1 MLCSR
6 LCLAGLVGG
15 YDARLFVPL
24 FWVILMSEN
33 TVIERAQRFLAAL
46 RHCQV
51 LGLSVQEATPQGLTL
66 CLPYSSQII
75 GNPETGVIHGGAI
88 TTLMDTTCGI
98 STVCVLPEF
107 EICPT
112 LDLRIDYMR
121 PAEPHKDVFGFAECF
136 RVTENVIFTRGYA
149 YQDDPTEPI
158 AHVVG
163 AFMRMGK
170 GAQGGKELKSNIQGG
185 A

>member
-1 MLCSR
+1 
-6 LCLAGLVGG
+6 
-15 YDARLFVPL
+15 
-24 FWVILMSEN
+24 MSEQS
-33 TVIERAQRFLAAL
+33 ILARAQRFLSAL

-51 LGLSVQEATPQGLTL
+51 LGMSVESADGEGLIL
-66 CLPYSSQII
+66 RLPYAAHIV
-75 GNPETGVIHGGAI
+75 GNPDTGVVHGGAI

-112 LDLRIDYMR
+112 LDLRIDYMH
-121 PAEPHKDVFGFAECF
+121 PAEPGKDVFGFAECY
-136 RVTENVIFTRGYA
+136 RVTPNVIFTRGYA
-149 YQDDPTEPI
+149 YQDDPAQPI

-170 GAQGGKELKSNIQGG
+170 SVQAGGELQQSAQQGG
-185 A
+185 AA

>member
-1 MLCSR
+1 
-6 LCLAGLVGG
+6 
-15 YDARLFVPL
+15 
-24 FWVILMSEN
+24 MSDN
-33 TVIERAQRFLAAL
+33 PVLERAERFLSAL

-51 LGLSVQEATPQGLTL
+51 LGMSVHAAKPEGLTL
-66 CLPYSSQII
+66 RLPYSTQII

-121 PAEPHKDVFGFAECF
+121 PAAPRADITASAHCYKL
-136 RVTENVIFTRGYA
+136 TRTIAFVRAHA
-149 YQDDPTEPI
+149 YDADPEDPI
-158 AHVVG
+158 ATAQA
-163 AFMRMGK
+163 AFI
-170 GAQGGKELKSNIQGG
+170 LKR
-185 A
+185 AAP

>member
-1 MLCSR
+1 
-6 LCLAGLVGG
+6 
-15 YDARLFVPL
+15 
-24 FWVILMSEN
+24 MSTN
-33 TVIERAQRFLAAL
+33 PVLERAQRFLSVL

-51 LGLSVQEATPQGLTL
+51 LGLQVQDATAEGLTL
-66 CLPYSSQII
+66 RLPYSPQIV

-121 PAEPHKDVFGFAECF
+121 PAEPNKDVFGFAECY
-136 RVTENVIFTRGYA
+136 RVTENIIFTRGYA
-149 YQDDPTEPI
+149 YQDNPEEPI

-170 GAQGGKELKSNIQGG
+170 PADLQRTAKGTGQ
-185 A
+185 

>member
-1 MLCSR
+1 MSDNSML
-6 LCLAGLVGG
+6 
-15 YDARLFVPL
+15 D
-24 FWVILMSEN
+24 
-33 TVIERAQRFLAAL
+33 RAQRFLGAL

-51 LGLSVQEATPQGLTL
+51 LGMQVHSVDSSGLTL
-66 CLPYSSQII
+66 RLPYSTQII

-121 PAEPHKDVFGFAECF
+121 PAQPHKDVYGFAECY

-149 YQDDPTEPI
+149 YQDNPDEPI

-170 GAQGGKELKSNIQGG
+170 GAQGDKDLKREIQGG
-185 A
+185 AA